1 LIRTVFIFFLTM
13 LSFSNLEAQYITEVM
28 EYTPAPGQLIN
39 VVPWGTPCGAQSIM
53 GGVNGSL
60 CLGAFGGSVIFRFND
75 PVEND
80 PENPFGIDFTIFGN
94 AIVNWS
100 EPGVVWVM
108 KDENE
113 NGEPDDSWYELA
125 GSDYWF
131 SSTKKEYRVTYTNP
145 GGYEAQDVPWE
156 DNLGNSGV
164 IRANSLHTQPYYPLH
179 DSFPIID
186 PDHYILEGTLLA
198 GLVYEDSSGMKSIQ
212 RAFGYTD
219 NQVRGTSPYTVPDNP
234 YTREVENS
242 GGDGF
247 DIGWAVDLDGAYMEL
262 DRVHF
267 IKVQNSFQADG
278 GWLGEL
284 STEVTGAVDVAPD
297 PSITGERALVV
308 IRDLPPVL
316 DVGEYQ
322 LEVFLFQSGRVRSDG
337 FVEWATSN
345 PGATVDGNHLLR
357 VTEEGPLTI
366 TASLSDRP
374 EISATASTT
383 VQMNRTNIPD
393 GRGFEDE
400 VIIYPNPASDYF
412 RVSGIRNSS
421 MVLFDASGKALMRVD
436 NYQEGMPLDIS
447 GYPGGVYLVRM
458 GMGDSIQWFKL
469 IKR

>member
-198 GLVYEDSSGMKSIQ
+198 GLVYE
-212 RAFGYTD
+212 
-219 NQVRGTSPYTVPDNP
+219 NQ
-234 YTREVENS
+234 
-242 GGDGF
+242 
-247 DIGWAVDLDGAYMEL
+247 
-262 DRVHF
+262 
-267 IKVQNSFQADG
+267 
-278 GWLGEL
+278 
-284 STEVTGAVDVAPD
+284 
-297 PSITGERALVV
+297 
-308 IRDLPPVL
+308 
-316 DVGEYQ
+316 
-322 LEVFLFQSGRVRSDG
+322 
-337 FVEWATSN
+337 
-345 PGATVDGNHLLR
+345 
-357 VTEEGPLTI
+357 
-366 TASLSDRP
+366 
-374 EISATASTT
+374 
-383 VQMNRTNIPD
+383 
-393 GRGFEDE
+393 
-400 VIIYPNPASDYF
+400 
-412 RVSGIRNSS
+412 
-421 MVLFDASGKALMRVD
+421 
-436 NYQEGMPLDIS
+436 
-447 GYPGGVYLVRM
+447 
-458 GMGDSIQWFKL
+458 
-469 IKR
+469 